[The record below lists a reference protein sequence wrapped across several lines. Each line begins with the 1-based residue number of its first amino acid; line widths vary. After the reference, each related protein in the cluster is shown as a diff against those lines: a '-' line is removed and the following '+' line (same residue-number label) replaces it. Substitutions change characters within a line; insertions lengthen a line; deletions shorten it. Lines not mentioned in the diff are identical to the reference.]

1 MAIRVLIVDDSLLI
15 RRIVRDIL
23 SRDPEFQIVGEA
35 SNGEDAVKKIFQLKP
50 DLVILDL
57 EMPKKNGIEVIREV
71 MAKNPTRILVFSSHT
86 TEGAEITTTALT
98 SGAIDFIFKPAWT
111 EITKSIDDFAK
122 MFIEKAKV
130 VARSK
135 IPAVVHG
142 VSSAVERSKVRKGQV
157 LPSAPK
163 HGIVAIASS
172 TGGPRALSAV
182 IPKLPPNLPVPVVV
196 VQHMPPGFTKS
207 LAMRLDKMS
216 KLSVKEGEDGEEVK
230 AGVVYIAP
238 GGKHMVVQGGKIVLL
253 DGPKVKGV
261 KPSADVLFD
270 SVGREYKSRSLG
282 VVLTGIGDDG
292 ADGAKVIKRFGG
304 KIIAESEETAI
315 IFGMPKAVIKLG
327 LADRVEPIDR
337 IADAIVEEVKGWR

>member
-1 MAIRVLIVDDSLLI
+1 M

-23 SRDPEFQIVGEA
+23 SRDPEFQIIGEA
-35 SNGEDAVKKIFQLKP
+35 SNGEDAVNKILQLKP

-71 MAKNPTRILVFSSHT
+71 MPKVPTRILVFSSHT

-98 SGAIDFIFKPAWT
+98 SGAVDFIFKPAWT
-111 EITKSIDDFAK
+111 EITKSLDDFAES
-122 MFIEKAKV
+122 FIEKAKV

-135 IPAVVHG
+135 VPTVGHTMFQSVSDRASTKSAPSFSG
-142 VSSAVERSKVRKGQV
+142 VSHR
-157 LPSAPK
+157 
-163 HGIVAIASS
+163 GIVAIASS
-172 TGGPRALSAV
+172 TGGPKALSSV
-182 IPKLPPNLPVPVVV
+182 IPRLPSNFPVPVVI

-207 LAMRLDKMS
+207 LAMRLDRMS
-216 KLSVKEGEDGEEVK
+216 KLTVKEGEDGEEVRK
-230 AGVVYIAP
+230 GFVYIAP

-270 SVGREYKSRSLG
+270 SVGREYKSKSLG

-304 KIIAESEETAI
+304 KIIAESEDTAI

-327 LADRVEPIDR
+327 LADRVEPINR
-337 IADAIVEEVKGWR
+337 IPDAIVEEVGKWR